1 MGCVP
6 KHDIINKSK
15 KSLVAEKSYEV
26 NWHEKGKTDKFNA
39 VYLLE
44 GTIRKIFHNF
54 KFYV

>member
-44 GTIRKIFHNF
+44 GTIRKIFYNF